1 MSVEIPMVNVE
12 RQESG
17 NHEIVDTED
26 DEILYTFYHFIAI
39 QQLRENILLFVNT
52 AENEAMR
59 NNINKT
65 YFEDRYNIY
74 NVMVYTS
81 GYDELPDA
89 IKEMADDMKKENK
102 TRCNFITKNF
112 KDSSEMDDYI
122 LMLEKIHRESRN
134 KIIKKNDEP
143 REPDNVSTNETNE
156 TNN

>member
-59 NNINKT
+59 NNINKS

-89 IKEMADDMKKENK
+89 IKEMADDMKKDNK
-102 TRCNFITKNF
+102 TRCNFIIKNF

-143 REPDNVSTNETNE
+143 RESDNVSTNETNE